1 MGMRAKGRLFAL
13 AAASIFLNSVTTS
26 IAAEVD
32 FSSVL
37 SDGPELVVRSLSAD
51 KAPDDSDV
59 QAILEL
65 DKAFLQTQVDKDIDA
80 FTNLLSETIISL
92 TSAEDPE
99 RPGQPMIAK
108 GTEVVGRLNR
118 DFFEVTPNL
127 QGTTR
132 PTDIVIS
139 GSGDLAYLVGDY
151 VITFD
156 HPERGTLMDRGR
168 YMFTLEK
175 IDGEWEVGAHAGSA
189 SVWKEVDG
197 DSGPASGGLR
207 VEHPAA
213 TPVSN

>member
-1 MGMRAKGRLFAL
+1 MGI
-13 AAASIFLNSVTTS
+13 AARRHLVAMATAGLLLSSVGTGQ
-26 IAAEVD
+26 AAEVD
-32 FSSVL
+32 FSSIL
-37 SDGPELVVRSLSAD
+37 ADGPELVVRSTGGSS
-51 KAPDDSDV
+51 PDDADV

-65 DKAFLQTQVDKDIDA
+65 DRAFLQTQVDKNIDA

-108 GTEVVGRLNR
+108 GPEIVGQLNR
-118 DFFEVTPNL
+118 QFFEVTPNL

-132 PTDIVIS
+132 PTDIVIAS
-139 GSGDLAYLVGDY
+139 SGDQAYLVGDY

-156 HPERGTLMDRGR
+156 HPQRGTLMDRGR

-175 IDGEWEVGAHAGSA
+175 IDGNWQVGAHAGSA

-197 DSGPASGGLR
+197 DTGPASGGLR

-213 TPVSN
+213 KPVSN